1 LLLSV
6 ERVRKA
12 RLVGKVSEMKRLASG
27 FVFTGL
33 LAASSV
39 APAWAADMPLKAPP
53 LISQS
58 NWTGFYAGGEV
69 GYGWG
74 DRSGG
79 FTPND
84 PAAALLFGGGPGFPG
99 QQPVVNSVNVGRS
112 GAVGGLEAGYNWQ
125 VGQSWVWGIEADI
138 SLSGLSG
145 QASGTSVIQSPPLFL
160 QTTTAQENNDWYGT
174 FRGRLGWLATPNLLL
189 FGTGGL
195 AYGKTSESANYL
207 FTGPAGGLNATTVG
221 GFSFVCT
228 SNATCFSGTASAI
241 RVGWSAGGGAEWM
254 FDQHWSAKIEYQM
267 VDLGSDVIR
276 VTASTVA
283 VPGTALSSFNA
294 NFGRDEIQVV
304 RVGAN
309 YHF

>member
-1 LLLSV
+1 MIPGKGPKMKLS
-6 ERVRKA
+6 A
-12 RLVGKVSEMKRLASG
+12 AG
-27 FVFTGL
+27 FVSVGL
-33 LAASSV
+33 LAASSI
-39 APAWAADMPLKAPP
+39 APAWTADMPLKAPP

-74 DRSGG
+74 DRSVG

-84 PAAALLFGGGPGFPG
+84 PAAALIFGGGNGFVG

-112 GAVGGLEAGYNWQ
+112 GAVGGFEAGYNWQ
-125 VGQSWVWGIEADI
+125 VGQSWVWGIETDI

-145 QASGTSVIQSPPLFL
+145 QASGTSFIQQIPGLTFL
-160 QTTTAQENNDWYGT
+160 QTTTAQQNNDWYGT

-207 FTGPAGGLNATTVG
+207 FTGPAGGAVGVNSG
-221 GFSFVCT
+221 GFSVLCT
-228 SNATCFSGTASAI
+228 ANATCFSGTASAI

-267 VDLGSDVIR
+267 VDLGTDILR
-276 VTASTVA
+276 VNAGAIA
-283 VPGTALSSFNA
+283 VPGTALASFNA